1 MNAVITGAAVALA
14 AAALTADAEPLPEID
29 GISLTETTV
38 TSSLDGS
45 EQPVIVGVPDT
56 YDDAIPTAL
65 LIGLHTWSGDYRQQA
80 RAYGQQAASRGWLLV
95 LPNFRGPNKAS
106 NPNGQQ
112 AGGSL
117 FAQHDIVDARAH
129 MIERFN
135 VDESRVYLTGDSGGG
150 HMTMLMA
157 GKWPDLWS
165 AAAAWVPV
173 TDLREW
179 WHVQN
184 GYAKDCV
191 AVCGGEPGDSP
202 EVDFEYARRSPRT
215 FMTNLSHIPV
225 LLGHGDS
232 DGTIPV
238 EQSWRTFR
246 ALRDIPHHNTLF
258 YVFSGGH
265 TGLQTFGLDWCVEQT
280 GTAPPAREL
289 HLVTDESKR
298 YYWAD
303 LRVADET
310 QLATADIVPT
320 EDALSVAALNLDAL
334 SLDLTDRPL
343 PKDSLT
349 LAVRSDLP
357 LRLTLAGLP
366 AVGRVTCEGDWAR
379 VLERSAGSLVLS
391 VAPSEEA
398 RSLTIAW

>member
-1 MNAVITGAAVALA
+1 VNALVTGAAAVLA
-14 AAALTADAEPLPEID
+14 AAALTAEAEPPPEIA
-29 GISLTETTV
+29 GITLSETAV

-45 EQPVIVGVPDT
+45 EQPVIIGVPDT
-56 YDDAIPTAL
+56 YDGATPTPL
-65 LIGLHTWSGDYRQQA
+65 LVGLHTWSGDYRQQA
-80 RAYGQQAASRGWLLV
+80 RAYGLQAAQRGWLLV

-106 NPNGQQ
+106 NPNGRQ

-129 MIERFN
+129 MIEHFH
-135 VDESRVYLTGDSGGG
+135 VDETRVYLTGDSGGG

-165 AAAAWVPV
+165 AVAAWVPV

-179 WHVQN
+179 WSVQN

-191 AVCGGEPGDSP
+191 AVCGGEPGASP

-215 FMTNLSHIPV
+215 FMTNLAHIPV

-246 ALRDIPHHNTLF
+246 ALKDIPHHNTLF

-265 TGLQTFGLDWCVEQT
+265 TGLQTLGLDWCVEHT
-280 GTAPPAREL
+280 GSAPPAREL

-298 YYWAD
+298 YYWAE
-303 LRVADET
+303 LRVADESR
-310 QLATADIVPT
+310 LATADVVPA
-320 EDALSVAALNLDAL
+320 EDALSIATTNLDAL
-334 SLDLTDRPL
+334 SLDLADQPL
-343 PKDSLT
+343 PEDGLT
-349 LAVRSDLP
+349 LAVRNDLP
-357 LRLTLAGLP
+357 LRLRLDGAPAGT
-366 AVGRVTCEGDWAR
+366 RVDNTGGWAE
-379 VLERSAGSLVLS
+379 VIERSDEGLGLS
-391 VAPSEEA
+391 VAPSDEA
-398 RSLTIAW
+398 RSLTLAW